1 MAITQARQGSHRS
14 SQPTEEELPT
24 AVGTAPEFGVAH
36 FDLQDVTSGGICY
49 STNGGFRRFQ
59 SGGDLMNLIWVTNLD
74 MVPKQLPS
82 LRSNKFLQTKLTTL
96 AEDLGVELTGFK
108 QVNGVD
114 KGGMVDVARVLN
126 HTRDLVVAA
135 YPWKAPDR
143 EWNKPRLSECI
154 AELLPSVERSVPQI
168 EVALRGAYQSWSS
181 PQMQQKMM
189 YDRGSRMI
197 YFRRNRVEHA
207 LDIMRTP
214 LPTSGWYKQPFLD
227 LDNLLD
233 AGQPTLVEVAIEW
246 RNADADTVSLIAFG
260 ADAGNT
266 PHIRRWVSQIELTWL
281 LKYARISVLS
291 AYQANA
297 AAPLPAQLQLPSV
310 IAGDP
315 IYQLSIPHGL
325 VAEAHWAGLARPQY
339 NRMKRQSEVT
349 TTSVWYRAMDR
360 AISFQMALAAKELG
374 GNVTG
379 YGSGGVQV
387 RMENLSV
394 QQLLEVA
401 DAVGASHP
409 CLASEVVGRERGDS

>member
-1 MAITQARQGSHRS
+1 MAIFTNRPGSYRNS
-14 SQPTEEELPT
+14 APTEEELPT
-24 AVGTAPEFGVAH
+24 AVGMAPDFGVAH
-36 FDLQDVTSGGICY
+36 FDLQDVTSGGVCY
-49 STNGGFRRFQ
+49 STRGGFRRFQ

-74 MVPKQLPS
+74 VVPKQLPS
-82 LRSNKFLQTKLTTL
+82 LRSSKFLQTKLTTL

-108 QVNGVD
+108 QVNGID

-143 EWNKPRLSECI
+143 EWARPRLSECI
-154 AELLPSVERSVPQI
+154 AELLPSVERPVPQI

-197 YFRRNRVEHA
+197 YFRRNRLQHA

-214 LPTSGWYKQPFLD
+214 LPANGWSIASNSLD
-227 LDNLLD
+227 SLVDS
-233 AGQPTLVEVAIEW
+233 GQPTLVEVLIEW
-246 RNADADTVSLIAFG
+246 RHADAEMVSLIAFG
-260 ADAGNT
+260 ADASNT
-266 PHIRRWVSQIELTWL
+266 LIRRWVSQVELTWL
-281 LKYARISVLS
+281 LQYARITVVS
-291 AYQANA
+291 AYAANA
-297 AAPLPAQLQLPSV
+297 AAPLPPQLQLPSV

-315 IYQLSIPHGL
+315 VYQLSIPHGL
-325 VAEAHWAGLARPQY
+325 VAEAHWAGLARPVY
-339 NRMKRQSEVT
+339 NRQKRLSEIT
-349 TTSVWYRAMDR
+349 ATSVWYRAMDR

-374 GNVTG
+374 ANVTG

-387 RMENLSV
+387 RLENLSV
-394 QQLLEVA
+394 QQLLEVS

-409 CLASEVVGRERGDS
+409 CLASEIVGRERGDT

>member
-1 MAITQARQGSHRS
+1 M
-14 SQPTEEELPT
+14 
-24 AVGTAPEFGVAH
+24 GTAPDFGVAH
-36 FDLQDVTSGGICY
+36 FDLQDVTSGGVCY
-49 STNGGFRRFQ
+49 STKGGFRRFQ

-108 QVNGVD
+108 QVNGID

-143 EWNKPRLSECI
+143 EWARPRLSECI

-197 YFRRNRVEHA
+197 YFRRNRLQHA

-214 LPTSGWYKQPFLD
+214 LPANGWSIASNSLD
-227 LDNLLD
+227 SLLD
-233 AGQPTLVEVAIEW
+233 PGQPTLVEVAIEW
-246 RNADADTVSLIAFG
+246 RHADAELVSLIAFG
-260 ADAGNT
+260 ADASNT
-266 PHIRRWVSQIELTWL
+266 LIRRWVSQIELTWL
-281 LKYARISVLS
+281 LQYARITVLS
-291 AYQANA
+291 AYAANA
-297 AAPLPAQLQLPSV
+297 AAQLPPQLQLPTV

-315 IYQLSIPHGL
+315 VYQLSIPHGL
-325 VAEAHWAGLARPQY
+325 VAEAHWAGLARPVY
-339 NRMKRQSEVT
+339 NRQKRLSEIT
-349 TTSVWYRAMDR
+349 ATSVWYRAMDR
-360 AISFQMALAAKELG
+360 AISFQMALAAKELC

-387 RMENLSV
+387 RLENLSV
-394 QQLLEVA
+394 QQLLEVS

-409 CLASEVVGRERGDS
+409 CLASEIVGRERGDT